1 MNRQHNKISVGGNV
15 GGNVVAGSHNVVG
28 PAPERVVEQPMTAPP
43 EGLTPRLGF
52 VVDIVEFGRR
62 GAEGK
67 NDLQYRL
74 DTLVGQVIADIGVDP
89 GDTECCVA
97 GDAKVVFLPVGA
109 DSSRALPGLIAAMA
123 ERLKRDNSRFRD
135 RLRLRMSAGTGLL
148 GNGPL
153 GFTGE
158 LIVDLH
164 RLVDSE
170 VCRQAVKDNP
180 RADLVIVVAHA
191 LHDEVIRPGYLNR
204 GDFTRVEVAM
214 KEFTATAWLRVC

>member
-1 MNRQHNKISVGGNV
+1 MDRQHNTISVGGSV

-28 PAPERVVEQPMTAPP
+28 PAPETVVEQPVTAPP

-52 VVDIVEFGRR
+52 VVDIVGFGRR
-62 GAEGK
+62 SADDK
-67 NDLQYRL
+67 DDLQHRL
-74 DTLVGQVIADIGVDP
+74 DQLVGQVIADIGIDP
-89 GDTECCVA
+89 DDTECCVA

-109 DSSRALPGLIAAMA
+109 DSSRALPGMISATA
-123 ERLKRDNSRFRD
+123 EQLKRDNRRFRD
-135 RLRLRMSAGTGLL
+135 RMRLRMSAGTGLL

-164 RLVDSE
+164 RLVDSD
-170 VCRQAVKDNP
+170 VCRQAVQDNP
-180 RADLVIVVAHA
+180 DADLVIVVTHT

-204 GDFTRVEVAM
+204 DDFTRVEVAM